1 MNIPEIK
8 TVTVIGAGN
17 VATHLAKALLGSGK
31 VINCVYSRTQDSAV
45 YLASRVSAKA
55 ITQLSQLPADS
66 DLYIIALPDAVVPS
80 VISSIHLDGN
90 LIVHTSGTLAADIL
104 ANVSENYGVFYPFQ
118 TFSIGRALD
127 FRHVPVCIESPK
139 KENEVRLTELA
150 QEITSSVSLVTSEKR
165 ALLHVA
171 GVFACNFTNLNY
183 VIAEEILRENNISF
197 DLIKPLIRETASKV
211 MGISPLKVQTGPAVR
226 EDRAIM
232 DKHVELLASKPEY
245 ASLYNTLSKLI
256 IKKKNDNGQL

>member
-1 MNIPEIK
+1 
-8 TVTVIGAGN
+8 
-17 VATHLAKALLGSGK
+17 
-31 VINCVYSRTQDSAV
+31 
-45 YLASRVSAKA
+45 
-55 ITQLSQLPADS
+55 
-66 DLYIIALPDAVVPS
+66 
-80 VISSIHLDGN
+80 
-90 LIVHTSGTLAADIL
+90 
-104 ANVSENYGVFYPFQ
+104 
-118 TFSIGRALD
+118 
-127 FRHVPVCIESPK
+127 
-139 KENEVRLTELA
+139 
-150 QEITSSVSLVTSEKR
+150 
-165 ALLHVA
+165 LHVA